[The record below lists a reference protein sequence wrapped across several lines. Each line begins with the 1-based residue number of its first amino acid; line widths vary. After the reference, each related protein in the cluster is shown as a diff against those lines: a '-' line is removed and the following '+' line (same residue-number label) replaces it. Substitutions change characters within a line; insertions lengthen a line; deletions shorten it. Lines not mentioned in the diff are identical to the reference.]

1 MSDGFFHGAGVLRYQ
16 SGAALHGVWNEGRLI
31 KINKYIY
38 KDGFTR
44 SLEETDNFDYCGDDD
59 RRFHWETQAG
69 VGPGRKVQLTNDNAP
84 RYIPGKY
91 YDVVDG
97 FLDLSIQ
104 WVLDRNTLEPIRH
117 ATADEIHTSMKHCR
131 KGWHEYTGYKGP
143 LYRDPTDT
151 LSVRKAYKAVPGLNS
166 DKKQLKLERKLE
178 ILKYKINHE
187 IATDQDIIL
196 YCAIMRGR
204 VTRSMLSSEPVSV
217 EEEEEP
223 SGPSSVC
230 FESDGAQMPISPLPS
245 WMNPSFSQ
253 LNLPPSEA
261 EGLGGSCDYSDWS
274 TVTLNIPLARPPTT
288 DCDGCPYKS
297 ELLKTDLF

>member
-1 MSDGFFHGAGVLRYQ
+1 MYNFIYVDYRVRCGEFAGRVLCDR
-16 SGAALHGVWNEGRLI
+16 AFMHLKPNGRLWI
-31 KINKYIY
+31 SY
-38 KDGFTR
+38 
-44 SLEETDNFDYCGDDD
+44 
-59 RRFHWETQAG
+59 
-69 VGPGRKVQLTNDNAP
+69 
-84 RYIPGKY
+84 
-91 YDVVDG
+91 
-97 FLDLSIQ
+97 
-104 WVLDRNTLEPIRH
+104 RH
-117 ATADEIHTSMKHCR
+117 ATADEIRTSMKHCR

-223 SGPSSVC
+223 SG
-230 FESDGAQMPISPLPS
+230 
-245 WMNPSFSQ
+245 
-253 LNLPPSEA
+253 
-261 EGLGGSCDYSDWS
+261 
-274 TVTLNIPLARPPTT
+274 
-288 DCDGCPYKS
+288 
-297 ELLKTDLF
+297 